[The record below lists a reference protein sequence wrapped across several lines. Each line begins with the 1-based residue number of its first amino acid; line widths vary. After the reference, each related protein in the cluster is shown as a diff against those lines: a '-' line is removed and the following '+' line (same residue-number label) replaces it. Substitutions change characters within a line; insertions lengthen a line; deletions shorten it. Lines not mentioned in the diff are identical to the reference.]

1 MNSWETF
8 NAFCRIS
15 GHQGAAFV
23 RYRRGYASMFGRNV
37 VISVLK
43 LSLDSWL
50 PQEIVLMHEYL
61 SPGRFIDSDHP
72 SVVEFAEKHRGAS
85 RDPLE
90 QAINL
95 YYAVREAVRY
105 NPYTF
110 SRDPQTLRGS
120 YALAAGESYCVPKAT
135 LLAGAARHC
144 DIPARIGLAD
154 VRNHLS
160 TPRLLELLKSDVFA
174 MHGYTELFLNGRW
187 VKATP
192 AFNQGLCELFNV
204 APLEFDGINDS
215 VFHPFNRD
223 GEQLMEYLIDH
234 GQFTDVPEAFFFEH
248 LEKCYPHLFSD
259 QLPPLLG
266 DMQGDLSRS

>member
-1 MNSWETF
+1 
-8 NAFCRIS
+8 
-15 GHQGAAFV
+15 
-23 RYRRGYASMFGRNV
+23 MFGRNV
-37 VISVLK
+37 VIFVLDR
-43 LSLDSWL
+43 SLDSGL
-50 PQEIVLMHEYL
+50 PLEIALMHEYL

-72 SVVEFAEKHRGAS
+72 SVVEFAEKHRGNT

-110 SRDPQTLRGS
+110 SRNPQTLRGS
-120 YALAAGESYCVPKAT
+120 HALATGESYCVPKAT
-135 LLAGAARHC
+135 LLAGCARHC
-144 DIPARIGLAD
+144 GIPARIGLAD

-174 MHGYTELFLNGRW
+174 MHGYTEFYLSGRW

-223 GEQLMEYLIDH
+223 GEKLMEYLIDH
-234 GQFTDVPEAFFFEH
+234 GQFADVPETFFFAH
-248 LEKCYPHLFSD
+248 LQKCYPHLFD
-259 QLPPLLG
+259 EQLPALLG
-266 DMQGDLSRS
+266 DMQSDLSRA